1 MSSPSLPSRLAPRA
15 MTRTYRKPYK
25 KSTKGCCQCKAR
37 KIKCDEIYPC
47 SNCRKKYVD
56 ASCCKYSS
64 IPQNGGAAAKST
76 SKRQST
82 NASNASRSP
91 IHRSLSVTPV
101 GVNSSNLLD
110 LRLMHHYTKSVY
122 SRPPQTPGFAL
133 YHSLWDLE
141 VPQVAFSSELVL
153 NALLGI
159 TSLNLL
165 ALNPNDQT
173 LFQSAWSHFDKAIV
187 LQRTALDQ
195 MDRQD
200 AEPMIIAAILLA
212 HYNWLAVCNEQTPH
226 PRKLEVETY
235 NMCKGILD
243 LAQESSP
250 YLDKYNAI
258 PDVIVEVLPGSP
270 LDQQFM
276 DAATRDMKT
285 VLHSLDARNIS
296 QDEKDACHKFS
307 EEIVQVYSLIA
318 SGCKDNAGLEQK
330 IVTILHRVPES
341 FVHLLEADDPT
352 ALALLARDI
361 MCLDLIE
368 DSSAWWV
375 HGAGNSKVPPKAIHG
390 ILDTM
395 PVDHKWTMEFPLQVI
410 GKEVQINHNRTMSW
424 DVPHK
429 SKGIG
434 HYQK

>member
-1 MSSPSLPSRLAPRA
+1 MSSPSLPSRPPHWAV
-15 MTRTYRKPYK
+15 TRTYRKPYK

-56 ASCCKYSS
+56 ASCCKYSPGPRNS
-64 IPQNGGAAAKST
+64 EATSKST
-76 SKRQST
+76 SQTQSS

-101 GVNSSNLLD
+101 GINSSHLLE
-110 LRLMHHYTKSVY
+110 LRLMHHYTKSVF
-122 SRPPQTPGFAL
+122 SRPPQKPGFAL
-133 YHSLWDLE
+133 YHSLWDFE

-165 ALNPNDQT
+165 SLNPNDQT
-173 LFQSAWSHFDKAIV
+173 LFQSAWSHFNKAVV

-195 MDRQD
+195 MDRQN

-212 HYNWLAVCNEQTPH
+212 HFNWLAACNEQTPH

-243 LAQESSP
+243 LAQESGP
-250 YLDKYNAI
+250 NLDKYSAI
-258 PDVIVEVLPGSP
+258 PEVTVEAPPGSS
-270 LDQQFM
+270 LDKHFM
-276 DAATRDMKT
+276 DAATQDMKN
-285 VLHSLDARNIS
+285 VLDSLDARNIGR
-296 QDEKDACHKFS
+296 DEKDACHKFA
-307 EEIVQVYSLIA
+307 EEIVQIYTLIA

-330 IVTILHRVPES
+330 IVTLLHRVPEC
-341 FVHLLEADDPT
+341 FVSLLEVDDPT
-352 ALALLARDI
+352 ALALLARDV
-361 MCLDLIE
+361 MCLELIE

-375 HGAGNSKVPPKAIHG
+375 HGAGNSKVPPKALHG

-395 PVDHKWTMEFPLQVI
+395 PVDYKWTMEFPLQVI
-410 GKEVQINHNRTMSW
+410 GREVQINHNRAMT
-424 DVPHK
+424 
-429 SKGIG
+429 
-434 HYQK
+434 